1 MNSAYADVPRRGAP
15 MPSGPRIAGAVMP
28 GTDESAPIWE
38 GPIERE
44 ALTPARPLVWFL
56 GATGGA
62 GVSSLTRSLAYAGDC
77 QRGWP
82 GYIGDLPGADS
93 PLVVLVFRTT
103 MHGVERAHSLLLQH
117 AAGGTPE
124 GTHILGVVSVADS
137 DRPLSK
143 PVRNRLAVV
152 ESLARS
158 LAGHCWDVP
167 WLEPWRVMPPREL
180 PEWSPSSTLPADKKA
195 ARDPTRYPVAP
206 VIALHDQIRVA
217 AAARVKEIS
226 SSAT

>member
-1 MNSAYADVPRRGAP
+1 MTSAYADVPRRGAP
-15 MPSGPRIAGAVMP
+15 MPTGPRIAGAVMP
-28 GTDESAPIWE
+28 GNDESAPIWE

-44 ALTPARPLVWFL
+44 ALTPARPLVWLL

-124 GTHILGVVSVADS
+124 GTHILASCPSPTVIAHCPSPSGTVWPSSSRWRA
-137 DRPLSK
+137 RW
-143 PVRNRLAVV
+143 PVTAGTCRG
-152 ESLARS
+152 SS
-158 LAGHCWDVP
+158 LAGHASSRTSRVVSVLDVAGRQ
-167 WLEPWRVMPPREL
+167 E
-180 PEWSPSSTLPADKKA
+180 SGA
-195 ARDPTRYPVAP
+195 
-206 VIALHDQIRVA
+206 
-217 AAARVKEIS
+217 
-226 SSAT
+226 

>member
-1 MNSAYADVPRRGAP
+1 MTSAYADVPRRGAP

-44 ALTPARPLVWFL
+44 ALTPARPLVWLL

-167 WLEPWRVMPPREL
+167 WLEPGGSCLLANFPSGLRPR
-180 PEWSPSSTLPADKKA
+180 
-195 ARDPTRYPVAP
+195 RCRPTRKRR
-206 VIALHDQIRVA
+206 VIRRDTPSPR
-217 AAARVKEIS
+217 S
-226 SSAT
+226 SLSTTRSESQQQLG

>member
-1 MNSAYADVPRRGAP
+1 MSSAYADVPRRGAP

-143 PVRNRLAVV
+143 PVRNRQ
-152 ESLARS
+152 
-158 LAGHCWDVP
+158 
-167 WLEPWRVMPPREL
+167 
-180 PEWSPSSTLPADKKA
+180 PSSSRWRARWPATA
-195 ARDPTRYPVAP
+195 GTCRGSNLGGSCLLANFPSCLRPRRCRPTRKR
-206 VIALHDQIRVA
+206 RVT
-217 AAARVKEIS
+217 RRDTPS
-226 SSAT
+226 PR